1 MSKRIIAMLLA
12 ALVLVVV
19 AGCGSG
25 DDDEGGEETQTLT
38 KVEFIEQGDKI
49 CEEAEERS
57 ESEAEQFAEDNG
69 FELEKASKEE
79 IEEAITEVLVPALN
93 QQAEE
98 IKALGA
104 PEGDEKRVEAIV
116 AALQDGA
123 SEVADEPKLAFE
135 GQPLKEASRL
145 AKDYGFKVCG
155 EE

>member
-1 MSKRIIAMLLA
+1 MIAMLLA
-12 ALVLVVV
+12 ALALVVV
-19 AGCGSG
+19 AGCGSS

-49 CEEAEERS
+49 CEEAEDRS
-57 ESEAEQFAEDNG
+57 ESEAEDFAEENG
-69 FELEKASKEE
+69 FELEKASEEE

-98 IKALGA
+98 IQALGA

-116 AALQDGA
+116 TALEDGA
-123 SEVADEPKLAFE
+123 NEVADDPKLAFQ
-135 GQPLKEASRL
+135 GQPLKEASKL
-145 AKDYGFKVCG
+145 ARDYGFKVCG